1 MADEREE
8 REEDEDKSIVDALST
23 LGWVEEIDEEE
34 DLLESDE
41 NVVEQLNF
49 FKEDNT
55 RLIREMNEKLELI
68 SKLEITVKDL
78 SDKVGDKSDDDQAT
92 QKLYETIES
101 KNDEIEILNAQF
113 EEETNKSKRI
123 INDQVQR
130 IKELSLKVEESQL
143 DQTDLVSQKDVQI
156 KELNEQLKYLEG
168 DTIQKSKFQKLEVL
182 LEKKD
187 EIITEKEKTIFGL
200 ENSLKTANQ
209 RTQDIQQQLETFSLV
224 KKDLD
229 KKTERNKELTIQ
241 NDQLKQKNNTNTEL
255 LNRLERNLEEAHK
268 SSGIL
273 TGKFELELGSLRN
286 LIDSKDESIKEI
298 KEKYKNIKIEFEK
311 DKKAE
316 EKFLNEIQNIK
327 DEKLKIETEHEDK
340 IKEVVELKKRIKL
353 MRRDMRKT

>member
-1 MADEREE
+1 MADKQEE

-23 LGWVEEIDEEE
+23 LGWVEEKEDDK
-34 DLLESDE
+34 DLLESDQDIE
-41 NVVEQLNF
+41 EQLKF
-49 FKEDNT
+49 FKEDNK
-55 RLIREMNEKLELI
+55 RLINEMNEKLQLI
-68 SKLEITVKDL
+68 TRLEITVKDL
-78 SDKVGDKSDDDQAT
+78 SDKVGDKSDNDQAI

-101 KNDEIEILNAQF
+101 KNDEIEYLNAQF
-113 EEETNKSKRI
+113 GEETNKSKRI

-143 DQTDLVSQKDVQI
+143 DQTELVSQKDVQI

-187 EIITEKEKTIFGL
+187 EIITEKEKTIFAL

-209 RTQDIQQQLETFSLV
+209 RTQEVQQQLETFSLV

-241 NDQLKQKNNTNTEL
+241 NDQLKQKNNTNTEII
-255 LNRLERNLEEAHK
+255 NRLERNLEEAHK
-268 SSGIL
+268 KYGNI

-286 LIDSKDESIKEI
+286 LIDSKGEDIKEI
-298 KEKYKNIKIEFEK
+298 KEKYENIKIEL
-311 DKKAE
+311 KKNKQAE
-316 EKFLNEIQNIK
+316 EKILSEIQNIK
-327 DEKLKIETEHEDK
+327 DEKLKIETELEDK
-340 IKEVVELKKRIKL
+340 IKEVIELKKRIKL
-353 MRRDMRKT
+353 MRRDMRKA

>member
-41 NVVEQLNF
+41 NIAEQLNF
-49 FKEDNT
+49 FKEDNK

-156 KELNEQLKYLEG
+156 KELNEQLKYLE
-168 DTIQKSKFQKLEVL
+168 
-182 LEKKD
+182 
-187 EIITEKEKTIFGL
+187 
-200 ENSLKTANQ
+200 A
-209 RTQDIQQQLETFSLV
+209 
-224 KKDLD
+224 
-229 KKTERNKELTIQ
+229 
-241 NDQLKQKNNTNTEL
+241 
-255 LNRLERNLEEAHK
+255 
-268 SSGIL
+268 
-273 TGKFELELGSLRN
+273 
-286 LIDSKDESIKEI
+286 
-298 KEKYKNIKIEFEK
+298 
-311 DKKAE
+311 
-316 EKFLNEIQNIK
+316 
-327 DEKLKIETEHEDK
+327 
-340 IKEVVELKKRIKL
+340 
-353 MRRDMRKT
+353 